1 MASNIFEL
9 VAFLVLSLDNP
20 LPLSAF
26 AKYLDYSSTRWV
38 QPLYTD
44 HELSSTERKNLSH
57 DSNPGQLGEKRKRYL
72 CAMPPHSFVT
82 SIYWLVQSIK

>member
-38 QPLYTD
+38 QPLYAV
-44 HELSSTERKNLSH
+44 HEQSSTEKKKSVPRFE
-57 DSNPGQLGEKRKRYL
+57 PGAAG
-72 CAMPPHSFVT
+72 
-82 SIYWLVQSIK
+82 

>member
-44 HELSSTERKNLSH
+44 HELSSTERKKSE
-57 DSNPGQLGEKRKRYL
+57 P
-72 CAMPPHSFVT
+72 
-82 SIYWLVQSIK
+82 